1 VADAPDTLTLK
12 RNRDLEGFLP
22 GIWIR
27 RGILALLAAF
37 LAVGL
42 ANVFGQRPVTQSATV
57 AAAKLTVY
65 APDRLRG
72 GDLFSARFHVT
83 ARRELKDARLV
94 LDEGWA
100 EGMAIN
106 TIEPS
111 PLGEASDD
119 GRLSLDLGHVPAGNS
134 YVLYMQFQ
142 VNPTNLAWNRPAGVR
157 LLDGDTLLATV
168 HRSLIVFP

>member
-12 RNRDLEGFLP
+12 RNRDLEGVLP

-27 RGILALLAAF
+27 RGVLLLLVAF

-42 ANVFGQRPVTQSATV
+42 ANVFGQRPITETAAVP
-57 AAAKLTVY
+57 AAKLTLS

-72 GDLFSARFHVT
+72 GDLFSARFHIR
-83 ARRELKDARLV
+83 AHRELKDARLV
-94 LDEGWA
+94 LEQGWA

-111 PLGEASDD
+111 PLGEASAD
-119 GRLSLDLGHVPAGNS
+119 GLLSLDLGHVRAGGS

-142 VNPTNLAWNRPAGVR
+142 VNPTNVAWNRPAGVR
-157 LLDGDTLLATV
+157 LLDGDTTLATI
-168 HRSLIVFP
+168 HRSLTVFP